1 MRSNDFFIWALRRS
15 NRSLHTQKK
24 ISTTK
29 IQQVQNTTYLV
40 HRSTKNFLKILAST
54 KYCFNPKNVI
64 FDTCYISLYFY
75 RGGVPRGASPPPPPG
90 ILAFPSIPS
99 TQNAFPLHKT
109 AYAFRDICYIT
120 NYICY
125 ITNSYNSWK
134 ICLKIL
140 PIYWFYHLPSCFTA
154 YILILPPAK
163 LTLLPANEQSPPAT
177 IPSEPPFQCDTT

>member
-1 MRSNDFFIWALRRS
+1 MDCTQHMEKYRKVSGSSN
-15 NRSLHTQKK
+15 
-24 ISTTK
+24 
-29 IQQVQNTTYLV
+29 QN
-40 HRSTKNFLKILAST
+40 LK
-54 KYCFNPKNVI
+54 
-64 FDTCYISLYFY
+64 
-75 RGGVPRGASPPPPPG
+75 GGVPRGASPPPPPG

-163 LTLLPANEQSPPAT
+163 LTLLPANEQSPPPT
-177 IPSEPPFQCDTT
+177 MPPGAPLSMQHNLTRNINFTASHFNGTVKYLYMYFN